1 MRKFGKKNEI
11 DLNPLS
17 YNLLLCGQSG
27 IGKTTISK
35 EICEKLVG
43 EDGYIHFNIGRESG
57 TDAING
63 IISEDIEDWAKLD
76 EVVTDIIENKTE
88 DYPDLKVIV
97 WDSLDELINIGEK
110 ETIRQYN
117 RTISPGDKKAESILS
132 AYGGFGRGMDH
143 NVDMILN
150 TMWEL
155 KKVGVQSFIISH
167 TKRSDI
173 IDPVSQ
179 AAYSQLTAD
188 TQQRYFNAIKNKMDI
203 VAMAYIDREIIAENT
218 GRKNPVTKKDV
229 MVNKVSNEVRVIVFR
244 DDNFAVDSKSRFA
257 NIVDRISFDADEFIK
272 AITDAI
278 QAEQDKAGIS
288 TKDAKKR
295 QAAKDKAEAEKAA
308 KYSEEVRENKID
320 EDRNEEIKEQ
330 IQKHMTDLEKE
341 KKDAFLE
348 KMAELGIKNFKNVD
362 EIPTKKLEELLTF
375 FA

>member
-203 VAMAYIDREIIAENT
+203 VAMAYIDREIISENT

>member
-330 IQKHMTDLEKE
+330 IQKYMTDLEKE